1 MKNFAAI
8 VSLLLLLSF
17 SLPLQAQSEKA
28 EKIGWLLSAQTYSF
42 RAFSFTETLDRMQKL
57 GLKYAEV
64 YFGQKLGGNL
74 NGNMDYKMDV
84 ATRLQV
90 LKLAESKGIK
100 LIACG
105 VVVCENAKEWDLLF
119 DFVKAM
125 GIKVITCEPKLDQF
139 NYIEK
144 LAVNNNIDIAIHNHP
159 KPSTYWNPDVL
170 VDVLKN
176 KNSHFGSCA
185 DVGHWK
191 RMGIDPVEALKKLD
205 GRIKSLHLKDIE
217 KNTPDSHDT
226 VWGSGVC
233 NMSAILKELKR
244 QNFKGVISIEYEFN
258 MKNPDPDMQ
267 KCIDYF
273 YQEI

>member
-1 MKNFAAI
+1 MKNFAVI
-8 VSLLLLLSF
+8 VFVLLLLSF
-17 SLPLQAQSEKA
+17 SSPLQAQSEKA

-74 NGNMDYKMDV
+74 NGNMDYKMDTE
-84 ATRLQV
+84 TRLQV
-90 LKLAESKGIK
+90 LKLTESKGIK

-105 VVVCENAKEWDLLF
+105 VVVCE
-119 DFVKAM
+119 
-125 GIKVITCEPKLDQF
+125 PKLDQF

-144 LAVNNNIDIAIHNHP
+144 QAANFNIDIAIHNHP
-159 KPSTYWNPDVL
+159 KPSTYWNPDEL
-170 VDVLKN
+170 ANVLKN
-176 KNSHFGSCA
+176 KSSHFGSCA

-244 QNFKGVISIEYEFN
+244 QNFKGVVSIEYEFN
-258 MKNPDPDMQ
+258 MKNPDPDIQ
-267 KCIDYF
+267 KCIHYF